1 MVIRHVVALRT
12 GDLRTGQKGR
22 YSIETNG
29 GAMPEMLH
37 HRQDEQGT
45 LQVTASGRWIIE
57 EAQALDQ
64 QLRAIGDHSVKT
76 ARFDLTNV
84 SELDTVGAWLL
95 VSVRERL
102 HAAGAKAQFIGLQ
115 HQHEALLNHIARF
128 RDKDQNTTGR
138 DKKDPREKDP
148 DEKDRDETE
157 PTATTKDRVAAPI
170 AAIGAKITSAA
181 AEARDLVAF
190 IGLTL
195 ARSSSM
201 IHRGHRLSLG
211 AVLFQLQQVWLKA
224 LPMVVLSL
232 FIIGL
237 TTTYVGADEFAR
249 LGARNI
255 AVQAII
261 FAILLEIGV
270 LLPAILVAGRSASAF
285 AGEIGAMKAGEEIN
299 SMLVVGLDPMV
310 TLVIPRMV
318 ALLIALPL
326 LGIAGQITGLI
337 GCFLMAWAQLGLSL
351 GEFMERVRSAT
362 GINVFLIGLLKTPF
376 FGLIIAFVGCFQGM
390 KVSGAAI
397 EVGERAT
404 RAVVETLVLVIL
416 FDAFYSV
423 ALWVVLQ
430 GP

>member
-1 MVIRHVVALRT
+1 
-12 GDLRTGQKGR
+12 
-22 YSIETNG
+22 
-29 GAMPEMLH
+29 MPEMLH

-76 ARFDLTNV
+76 AQLDLTNV

-95 VSVRERL
+95 VSLCERL
-102 HAAGAKAQFIGLQ
+102 HAAGAEAQFNGLQ
-115 HQHEALLNHIARF
+115 HQHEALLNHITRF
-128 RDKDQNTTGR
+128 RDKDQNNRGR
-138 DKKDPREKDP
+138 DRKDPGKKDRG
-148 DEKDRDETE
+148 E
-157 PTATTKDRVAAPI
+157 PTATKKDRVAAPI
-170 AAIGAKITSAA
+170 VAIGAKVTSAA

-190 IGLTL
+190 VGLTL
-195 ARSSSM
+195 ARASSM
-201 IHRGHRLSLG
+201 IHRHHQLRLG

-224 LPMVVLSL
+224 LPMVMLTL
-232 FIIGL
+232 FLIGL
-237 TTTYVGADEFAR
+237 ATTYVGAAQLAR
-249 LGARNI
+249 LGAGNI

-310 TLVIPRMV
+310 TLVIPRVV
-318 ALLIALPL
+318 ALIIALPL

-351 GEFMERVRSAT
+351 SEFIERVKSAT
-362 GINVFLIGLLKTPF
+362 DINIFIIGLVKTPF

-390 KVSGAAI
+390 KVGGAAI

-430 GP
+430 AA